1 MARQWSGEKKMQRV
15 IKHLCR
21 RFAVSVATLA
31 ALAILATGASP
42 SAHAVVPSPVG
53 YELQISP
60 YARVLDA
67 VGTPQFMDVLWEE
80 SCDNPHLRVRARNKP
95 AFMLINDATS
105 TAPIT
110 SFTLTINAGD
120 YLFGTG
126 DFVTDNFSN
135 FIKDTIYTDVGV
147 SITGSSVSP
156 DGKQLTVDFS
166 GLDAGKKA
174 IFMVDFDAADMG
186 MFPFPDYRNILF
198 GAPLGPGDPPTTP
211 GSYAATFTDIGSPAP
226 NSQTLGGDFDQVL
239 VPPTYQNDD
248 IRPYREMD
256 KVEITVVGE
265 VVPEPGSALLAATA
279 VAALAACRRK
289 RIAA

>member
-1 MARQWSGEKKMQRV
+1 MLRV
-15 IKHLCR
+15 VKHLCR
-21 RFAVSVATLA
+21 RIVVSVATLA
-31 ALAILATGASP
+31 ALALLATLASQQA
-42 SAHAVVPSPVG
+42 SADIPTPVG

-67 VGTPQFMDVLWEE
+67 VGTPEFMDVLWEE

-95 AFMLINDATS
+95 ALMLINDATS

-110 SFTLTINAGD
+110 SFTLTINEGD

-147 SITGSSVSP
+147 SITGSSISP
-156 DGKQLTVDFS
+156 NGKVLTVNFD
-166 GLDAGKKA
+166 GLDAGKKV
-174 IFMVDFDAADMG
+174 IFNVDFDAQNMA

-198 GAPLGPGDPPTTP
+198 GAPLGPGDPPTDP
-211 GSYAATFTDIGSPAP
+211 GSYAATFTDASVAP
-226 NSQTLGGDFDQVL
+226 NTKTLGGNFVQVL

-265 VVPEPGSALLAATA
+265 VIPEPGSAMLAATA
-279 VAALAACRRK
+279 VAALAAFRRK
-289 RIAA
+289 RHAA

>member
-1 MARQWSGEKKMQRV
+1 MLRV
-15 IKHLCR
+15 VKHLR
-21 RFAVSVATLA
+21 RRIVVSVATLA
-31 ALAILATGASP
+31 ALALLATATEQ
-42 SAHAVVPSPVG
+42 ALAVVPTPVS

-67 VGTPQFMDVLWEE
+67 VGTPEFMDVLWEE

-95 AFMLINDATS
+95 ALMLTNDLTS

-110 SFTLTINAGD
+110 SFTLSINAGD

-147 SITGSSVSP
+147 SITGSSISP
-156 DGKQLTVDFS
+156 DGKELTVNFD
-166 GLDAGKKA
+166 GLTAGKKV
-174 IFMVDFDAADMG
+174 IFNVDFDAQNMA

-198 GAPLGPGDPPTTP
+198 GAPLGPGELPTAP
-211 GSYAATFTDIGSPAP
+211 GSYAATFTNIGSPVP

-239 VPPTYQNDD
+239 VPPTWQNDD

-265 VVPEPGSALLAATA
+265 VIPEPGSAMLAATA
-279 VAALAACRRK
+279 VAALAAFRRN
-289 RIAA
+289 RVAA